1 VSDPWAAAGMPR
13 KNGKTEAPAA
23 PIFKKFR
30 REVALV
36 MISLF
41 RCGYA
46 FEDSALERRLRW
58 ITAQF

>member
-1 VSDPWAAAGMPR
+1 MAR

-30 REVALV
+30 RDVALV